1 MKTFKITIEVDD
13 DIFIDRKVKADGLG
27 DLLSR
32 NNDLHKKDE
41 AGRIVVIPA
50 SKIVKIMEILGKDKE
65 EQVY

>member
-32 NNDLHKKDE
+32 NNDLRRKDE
-41 AGRIVVIPA
+41 ADNIIVVPA
-50 SKIVKIMEILGKDKE
+50 SKIVKIMEILGRNRE